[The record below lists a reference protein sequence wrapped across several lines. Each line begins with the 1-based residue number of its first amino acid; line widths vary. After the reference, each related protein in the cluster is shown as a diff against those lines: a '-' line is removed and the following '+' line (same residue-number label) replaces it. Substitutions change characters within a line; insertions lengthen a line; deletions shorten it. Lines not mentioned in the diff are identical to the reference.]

1 MRQGSDENF
10 VKMQTF
16 LHFALGSVKVLEDYY
31 GFGSFVFLTII
42 IIINSFFLFPLFRFV
57 FFFFISLRLNI
68 YCIISC
74 LKAKKAPRAKNH
86 R

>member
-42 IIINSFFLFPLFRFV
+42 IIINSFFFV
-57 FFFFISLRLNI
+57 SFVSFCFVFFFISLRLNI

-74 LKAKKAPRAKNH
+74 PESKKSPLR
-86 R
+86 